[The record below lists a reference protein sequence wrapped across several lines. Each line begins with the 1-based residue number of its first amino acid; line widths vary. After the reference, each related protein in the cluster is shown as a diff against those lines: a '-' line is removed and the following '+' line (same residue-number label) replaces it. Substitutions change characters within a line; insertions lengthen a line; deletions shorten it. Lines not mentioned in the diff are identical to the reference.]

1 MEDQELIQ
9 QLQQGNLE
17 AFDQAY
23 KKYAPTMHTVAYSFM
38 RNKDDAADIVQD
50 CFATLLQKRQL
61 WKSIRDIRWYLM
73 RMIQN
78 QCLGVLRKRD
88 AQLQKDEHFEYY
100 NKSAS
105 EDVSLPESLTNA
117 QQTTQEKENK
127 VVSWLGTLSPQRKRA
142 MELVYQQE
150 LSYQEAAVKM
160 GISKQSVK
168 THLRYAKQILK
179 SKMTLLLITI
189 STLLAIG

>member
-23 KKYAPTMHTVAYSFM
+23 KKYAPTMLTIAYTFM
-38 RNKDDAADIVQD
+38 RDKDDAADVVQD
-50 CFATLLQKRQL
+50 CFATLLNKPQL

-73 RMIQN
+73 RMVQN
-78 QCLGVLRKRD
+78 QCLGVIRKRD
-88 AQLQKDEHFEYY
+88 LQQQKDEVFQYY

-105 EDVSLPESLTNA
+105 EDISLPDPYNNVNP
-117 QQTTQEKENK
+117 QEKENK
-127 VVSWLGTLSPQRKRA
+127 VVSWLGSLSPQRKRA

-150 LSYQEAAVKM
+150 LSYQEAALKM

-179 SKMTLLLITI
+179 SKMTIIAIAIT
-189 STLLAIG
+189 SVLVFG

>member
-23 KKYAPTMHTVAYSFM
+23 KKYAPTMLTIAYTFM
-38 RNKDDAADIVQD
+38 RDKDDAADVVQD
-50 CFATLLQKRQL
+50 CFATLLNKPQL

-73 RMIQN
+73 RMVQN
-78 QCLGVLRKRD
+78 QCLGVIRKRD
-88 AQLQKDEHFEYY
+88 MQQQKDEVFQYY
-100 NKSAS
+100 NKSAA
-105 EDVSLPESLTNA
+105 EDVSLPESYNNNA
-117 QQTTQEKENK
+117 TPQEKENK
-127 VVSWLGTLSPQRKRA
+127 VVSWLSALSPQRKRA

-150 LSYQEAAVKM
+150 LSYQEAALKM
-160 GISKQSVK
+160 GISKQSIK

-179 SKMTLLLITI
+179 SKMTSILIATVFV
-189 STLLAIG
+189 TLW

>member
-23 KKYAPTMHTVAYSFM
+23 KKYAPTMLTIAYTFM
-38 RNKDDAADIVQD
+38 RDKDDAADVVQD
-50 CFATLLQKRQL
+50 CFATLLNKPQL

-73 RMIQN
+73 RMVQN
-78 QCLGVLRKRD
+78 QCLGVIRKRD
-88 AQLQKDEHFEYY
+88 LQQQKDEVFQYY

-105 EDVSLPESLTNA
+105 EDISLPDPYNNA
-117 QQTTQEKENK
+117 NPQEKENK
-127 VVSWLGTLSPQRKRA
+127 VVSWLGSLSPQRKRA

-150 LSYQEAAVKM
+150 LSYQEAALKM

-179 SKMTLLLITI
+179 SKMTII
-189 STLLAIG
+189 AIAVTSILVFG

>member
-23 KKYAPTMHTVAYSFM
+23 KKYAPTMLTVAFTFM
-38 RNKDDAADIVQD
+38 RDKDDAADVVQD
-50 CFATLLQKRQL
+50 CFATLLNKPQL

-73 RMIQN
+73 RMVQN
-78 QCLGVLRKRD
+78 QCLGVIRKRD
-88 AQLQKDEHFEYY
+88 IQQQKDEVFQYY
-100 NKSAS
+100 NKSAA
-105 EDVSLPESLTNA
+105 EDISLPDPYNNVNP
-117 QQTTQEKENK
+117 QEKENK
-127 VVSWLGTLSPQRKRA
+127 VVSWLGSLSPQRKRA

-150 LSYQEAAVKM
+150 LSYQEAALKM

-179 SKMTLLLITI
+179 SKMTII
-189 STLLAIG
+189 AIAVTSLFAFS

>member
-9 QLQQGNLE
+9 QLQEGNLE
-17 AFDQAY
+17 AFNQAY
-23 KKYAPTMHTVAYSFM
+23 KKYAPTMLTIAYTFM
-38 RNKDDAADIVQD
+38 RDKDDAADVVQD
-50 CFATLLQKRQL
+50 CFATLLHKPQL

-73 RMIQN
+73 RMVQN
-78 QCLGVLRKRD
+78 QCLGVIRKRD
-88 AQLQKDEHFEYY
+88 VQHQKDEVFQYY

-105 EDVSLPESLTNA
+105 EDVSLPESYNNTNP
-117 QQTTQEKENK
+117 QEKENK
-127 VVSWLGTLSPQRKRA
+127 VVSWLGSLSPQRKRA

-150 LSYQEAAVKM
+150 LSYQEAALKM

-179 SKMTLLLITI
+179 SKMTTILLAA
-189 STLLAIG
+189 STLMLG

>member
-23 KKYAPTMHTVAYSFM
+23 KKYAPTMLTIAYTFM
-38 RNKDDAADIVQD
+38 RDKDDAADVVQD
-50 CFATLLQKRQL
+50 CFATLLNKPQL

-73 RMIQN
+73 RMVQN
-78 QCLGVLRKRD
+78 QCLGVIRKRD
-88 AQLQKDEHFEYY
+88 LQQQKDEVFQYY

-105 EDVSLPESLTNA
+105 EDISLPDPYNNVNP
-117 QQTTQEKENK
+117 QEKENK
-127 VVSWLGTLSPQRKRA
+127 VVSWLGSLSPQRKRA

-150 LSYQEAAVKM
+150 LSYQEAALKM

-179 SKMTLLLITI
+179 SKMTII
-189 STLLAIG
+189 AIAVTSILVFG

>member
-1 MEDQELIQ
+1 VEDQELIQ

-23 KKYAPTMHTVAYSFM
+23 KKYAPTMLTIAYTFM
-38 RNKDDAADIVQD
+38 RDKDDAADVVQD
-50 CFATLLQKRQL
+50 CFATLLNKPQL

-73 RMIQN
+73 RMVQN
-78 QCLGVLRKRD
+78 QCLGVIRKRD
-88 AQLQKDEHFEYY
+88 LQQQKDEVFQYY

-105 EDVSLPESLTNA
+105 EDISLPDPYNNVNP
-117 QQTTQEKENK
+117 QEKENK
-127 VVSWLGTLSPQRKRA
+127 VVSWLGSLSPQRKRA

-150 LSYQEAAVKM
+150 LSYQEAALKM

-179 SKMTLLLITI
+179 SKMTII
-189 STLLAIG
+189 AIAVTSILVFG